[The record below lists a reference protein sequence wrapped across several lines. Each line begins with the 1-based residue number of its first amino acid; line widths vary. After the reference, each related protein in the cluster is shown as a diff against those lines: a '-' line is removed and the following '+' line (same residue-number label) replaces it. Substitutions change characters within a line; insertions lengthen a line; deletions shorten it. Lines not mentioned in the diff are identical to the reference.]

1 MRPRTAPRLSGAVCC
16 WLLLA
21 GSFAAAAATVAEPGA
36 AERGFP
42 LIQTY
47 NAISQGGETQ
57 NFGIARD
64 PQGLLYLANGG
75 GLLVYDGAWW
85 REIPIGKEGGAFSVA
100 SDATG
105 RVAVGGFD
113 DFGLLMPDD
122 HGSLQYVSLLSLLP
136 PEQRELDQVME
147 TTPVADGFLFLTG
160 KALLLWDGSH
170 VSVLA
175 RFPGDRPFPATFRVG
190 SDIYLWWRDGLSRID
205 GRRIEPVPG
214 GAVFAG
220 RRVDQILPA
229 GERPDQGLLV
239 SVRGEGL
246 FLFSRGTAMPF
257 APEASR
263 WTAAKRLM
271 PKAGRRLPDGRWALG
286 SILGGLLLLR
296 PDGAVDQVIDTAVG
310 LPDNFITGAETDLEG
325 SLWLALNNGLA
336 RVEVASPVSV
346 IDRRAGLQGNVYALV
361 RFRGDLWI
369 ATSAGLFTV
378 DHRPRAAAEPGPPVR
393 MREVP
398 GLPPSVWSLLAVD
411 DDLLVGTAFGL
422 YRVTSG
428 GTAEPVPG
436 GRQQTVYV
444 LARSRRDPRRIWLG
458 GEDGLSAVHR
468 DGNGWRFEGSIEAVH
483 REVRSIVEGDTGTV
497 WCGLQDRAVGVDVA
511 PQPRTLQ
518 VLRARSVPDSDGVSL
533 LWLAGRI
540 LAARDGRLLRLDEER
555 GLLGADPATAALQAR
570 AQNFVADAAGNLWIS
585 SRPPAV
591 ALRRTGRPGGW
602 SPELRPLLGLPVH
615 TIEAIL
621 AEPDGVVW
629 LAADNG
635 LFRYA
640 DSFRAVAA
648 PLPAPLLSRITLGAG
663 TLVFGGAPGVAPTR
677 VVLPPNVRHL
687 RIEIGPLSFNAGL
700 RYQTRIDPI
709 DADWSR
715 PTTDPFAELTRLP
728 SGSYTFRVRTV
739 GPSGE
744 ASPET
749 AWPFRV
755 RPPWYLT
762 GWALALWMVAAVLLV
777 IGYSRL
783 RSRALRQRAALLE
796 ARVAEQTLELRHT
809 VEELSRA
816 HAELEVAN
824 ERLEELSLRDELTG
838 IANRRRLQQ
847 MLNEEWNRAR
857 RYERP
862 LAFILLDLDHFKL
875 LNDTRGHRE
884 GDVCLQTIAHHL
896 AEMLRRTSD
905 LVARYGG
912 EELAV
917 LLPSTDLAGALKIA
931 EELRQGIEDLALPH
945 EAAPTGHV
953 TASFGVAAM
962 VPASGQ
968 TPDVLVEA
976 ADLALYGAKKA
987 GRNRV
992 VAGDAEGVPT
1002 AK

>member
-1 MRPRTAPRLSGAVCC
+1 MRPRTATRLSGAVCC
-16 WLLLA
+16 WLLLLA
-21 GSFAAAAATVAEPGA
+21 GASAAHGA
-36 AERGFP
+36 GDAERGFP

-47 NAISQGGETQ
+47 SAAAQKGETQ

-64 PQGLLYLANGG
+64 PQGLLYVANGG

-113 DFGLLMPDD
+113 DFGFLRPDD
-122 HGSLQYVSLLSLLP
+122 YGSLQYVSLLHLLP
-136 PEQRELDQVME
+136 AEERELDQVME
-147 TTPVADGFLFLTG
+147 TTAVADGFLFLTG
-160 KALLLWDGSH
+160 KALLLWDGSR

-190 SDIYLWWRDGLSRID
+190 AEVYLWWRDGLSRID

-214 GAVFAG
+214 GAVFRG

-229 GERPDQGLLV
+229 GERPDEGLLV

-246 FLFSRGTAMPF
+246 FLFARGTAVPF

-296 PDGAVDQVIDTAVG
+296 PDGTVDQVIDTAVG
-310 LPDNFITGAETDLEG
+310 LPDNFISGVEIDREG

-336 RVEVASPVSV
+336 RVEAASPVSV

-361 RFRGDLWI
+361 RFRGDLWM
-369 ATSAGLFTV
+369 ATSAGLFTI
-378 DHRPRAAAEPGPPVR
+378 DHRPRAAAEPGSPVR

-411 DDLLVGTAFGL
+411 GDLLVGTAFGL
-422 YRVTSG
+422 YRVTG
-428 GTAEPVPG
+428 DGNAEPVPG
-436 GRQQTVYV
+436 GKQQTVYV
-444 LARSRRDPRRIWLG
+444 LARSRKDPRRIWLG

-468 DGNGWRFEGSIEAVH
+468 DGNGWRFEGSIAAVH

-497 WCGLQDRAVGVDVA
+497 WCGLQDGAVGVEVA
-511 PQPRTLQ
+511 PQSGTLRL
-518 VLRARSVPDSDGVSL
+518 LRARSVPDSGDVSL

-555 GLLGADPATAALQAR
+555 GLLVADPATAALHAR

-591 ALRRTGRPGGW
+591 ALRRAGGW
-602 SPELRPLLGLPVH
+602 SPELRPLLELPVH

-629 LAADNG
+629 LAADTG

-640 DSFRAVAA
+640 DSFRSAAA

-663 TLVFGGAPGVAPTR
+663 TLVFGGAPTVAPTR
-677 VVLPPNVRHL
+677 AVLPPNVRHL
-687 RIEIGPLSFNAGL
+687 RIEMGPLSFSAGL
-700 RYQTRIDPI
+700 RYQTRIDPL
-709 DADWSR
+709 DADWGR
-715 PTTDPFAELTRLP
+715 PAADPFAEVTRLP

-744 ASPET
+744 AGPET

-762 GWALALWMVAAVLLV
+762 RWAWALWAVAALLLV

-783 RSRALRQRAALLE
+783 RSRALRQRAARLE
-796 ARVAEQTLELRHT
+796 ARVGEQTLELRRT

-824 ERLEELSLRDELTG
+824 ERLEELSLRDDLTG

-857 RYERP
+857 RYQRP

-875 LNDTRGHRE
+875 LNDTQGHLE
-884 GDVCLQTIAHHL
+884 GDVCLQKVAHYL
-896 AEMLRRTSD
+896 AEALRRTSD

-912 EELAV
+912 EEFAV
-917 LLPSTDLAGALKIA
+917 LLPSTDLAGALKMA
-931 EELRQGIEDLALPH
+931 EQLRQELEALALPH
-945 EAAPTGHV
+945 EAAPTGRV
-953 TASFGVAAM
+953 TASFGVAALI
-962 VPASGQ
+962 PAPGQ
-968 TPDVLVEA
+968 TPELLIEA
-976 ADLALYGAKKA
+976 ADIALYRAKTA

-992 VAGDAEGVPT
+992 LGAGAGDSAVLSTP
-1002 AK
+1002 A